1 MDYNPTA
8 DTRSLYIH
16 WPFCPYRCHFCPF
29 VAISG
34 QDHLMGQ
41 YHTALRQE
49 ITQFAQKTPNKLTIE
64 TIYLGGGTPSTWPNE
79 LLLDM
84 SGTLKEMFDL
94 ANLTEMTLEVNPGT
108 VTQDQI
114 AVWQKAGINR
124 LSIGVQSL
132 DDVVLQKLNRH
143 QKVSDVYKLLEW
155 VAGKFKVISVD
166 VIIGLPG
173 VTDKQWKAMI
183 QELVTWPIQHVSMY
197 FLSVHENTP
206 LYTRL
211 VNNELRLPPQDPLV
225 DLYHWTIET
234 FEKAGLMQYEIS
246 SFAKV
251 GFESQHNQV
260 YWDHKPYKGFGIGA
274 CSFDGKYRYQNMKT
288 IGRYLQ
294 KADKKEVVESTAE
307 LITNEQKRLEMVML
321 GLRRMKGLV
330 IADATATMTEQQ
342 KRRFFETMVLFE
354 QEGLVK
360 RVGERLYLSKSALAV
375 ENEVALRL
383 LK

>member
-1 MDYNPTA
+1 MDYNPA
-8 DTRSLYIH
+8 VDTRSLYIH

-41 YHTALRQE
+41 YHNALKEE
-49 ITQFAQKTPNKLTIE
+49 IKQFAQQCPNKLTIE
-64 TIYLGGGTPSTWPNE
+64 TVYIGGGTPSTWPND

-84 SGTLKEMFDL
+84 SGTLKEMFDFSC
-94 ANLTEMTLEVNPGT
+94 LTEMTLEVNPGT

-114 AVWQKAGINR
+114 AVWQQAGINR

-132 DDVVLQKLNRH
+132 DDAVLQKLNRH
-143 QKVSDVYKLLEW
+143 QKVADVYQLLEW
-155 VAGKFKVISVD
+155 VADKFKVISVD

-173 VTDKQWKAMI
+173 ITDEQWKAMI
-183 QELVTWPIQHVSMY
+183 NQIVTWPIQHISMY

-211 VNNELRLPPQDPLV
+211 VKNELRLPPQDPLV

-246 SFAKV
+246 SFAKK

-274 CSFDGKYRYQNMKT
+274 CSFDGTYRYQNMKS

-294 KADKKEVVESTAE
+294 LAQKQEPIEATAE
-307 LITNEQKRLEMVML
+307 LITDEQRRLETVML

-330 IADATATMTEQQ
+330 ISDATATMTEQQ

-354 QEGLVK
+354 KEGLVK
-360 RVGERLYLSKSALAV
+360 RVDERLYLSKSALAV